1 MRNKYQ
7 PKVSAGRPNS
17 YGLPSLDMLSKIQF
31 LNSEPGLKP
40 AAPNAPLTPELRLAM
55 VSGAAAQS

>member
-1 MRNKYQ
+1 
-7 PKVSAGRPNS
+7 
-17 YGLPSLDMLSKIQF
+17 MLSKIQF

-55 VSGAAAQS
+55 ISGAAALS